1 MMLNIKRYL
10 WLLLLT
16 PVASFAQQKEVLS
29 LDEIIQRID
38 SNNLQLKSYA
48 LRAEAYKYS
57 GDAATA
63 WMPPM
68 VGLGTFQTP
77 YPFQEV
83 MDEGDKGMLM
93 LRIEQEIPSRARLQA
108 RKNYIQSQGNIENAA
123 RYVALNDLKAQ
134 ARRQYFTWLIALER
148 ISIIQRNE
156 KVLETMKKVEEVRY
170 PYNQ

>member
-57 GDAATA
+57 GDAATS

-68 VGLGTFQTP
+68 VGL
-77 YPFQEV
+77 
-83 MDEGDKGMLM
+83 
-93 LRIEQEIPSRARLQA
+93 
-108 RKNYIQSQGNIENAA
+108 
-123 RYVALNDLKAQ
+123 
-134 ARRQYFTWLIALER
+134 
-148 ISIIQRNE
+148 
-156 KVLETMKKVEEVRY
+156 
-170 PYNQ
+170 